1 MIIKIET
8 ESHHLFEY
16 DIDWQSGEGELID
29 NRKMGGRIC
38 PPLLCFNYLPQ
49 MSQND

>member
-16 DIDWQSGEGELID
+16 DIDWQSEEGELID
-29 NRKMGGRIC
+29 NRKNGGRIC
-38 PPLLCFNYLPQ
+38 PPLFMLQLFAPNVTK
-49 MSQND
+49 

>member
-29 NRKMGGRIC
+29 NRKMGGA
-38 PPLLCFNYLPQ
+38 N
-49 MSQND
+49 MSTIVMFQLFAPNVTK